1 MIFMD
6 DVEVP
11 AANML
16 PNVKGFKVG
25 GQRTKVNLEIPLVM
39 LKYAFGV
46 TGWTYDMRKAVRE
59 GGYV

>member
-1 MIFMD
+1 MD

-25 GQRTKVNLEIPLVM
+25 GQRIKVNLKVNT
-39 LKYAFGV
+39 FGDAKV
-46 TGWTYDMRKAVRE
+46 CFWCDGMDV
-59 GGYV
+59 

>member
-1 MIFMD
+1 MD

-25 GQRTKVNLEIPLVM
+25 GQRIKVNLEIPLVM
-39 LKYAFGV
+39 RKYAFGV
-46 TGWTYDMRKAVRE
+46 TGWTYE
-59 GGYV
+59 L

>member
-1 MIFMD
+1 MD

-25 GQRTKVNLEIPLVM
+25 GQRIKVNLKVNTF
-39 LKYAFGV
+39 AFGV